1 MNASGQNDYGAPGD
15 ADRDPRLERLYR
27 SAAREEPPARL
38 DAAIHATARREVHAG
53 PRAVPTRLRAWRVP
67 VSIAAV
73 VILSASLVTL
83 VREEGGGQLERS
95 PVTDRYSKPEKS
107 VSALP
112 APAPDAV
119 TPPAT
124 IPAARNDAAP
134 GAAATAKIAEE
145 TAPRET
151 RARRVQPTAPE
162 PPAVPPRSAASPPRP
177 FQDAPG
183 ERERRPAPSAEQ
195 AAGASASPPYGGS
208 GETGVGLSAPSYG
221 TAAGTGTVLGKIQRD
236 RAATSEAADSKSE
249 VQPPPAA
256 APAEKSHSGLD
267 ARALRGERPPL
278 DLARVAALVKELGS
292 KPPEKWLE
300 TIEDLRREGRQAESD
315 GLLAEFKRRF
325 PRHPLPPSLR

>member
-1 MNASGQNDYGAPGD
+1 MNASGQNDYSAPGD

-38 DAAIHATARREVHAG
+38 DAAIHASARREVHAG

-73 VILSASLVTL
+73 VVLSASLVTL

-95 PVTDRYSKPEKS
+95 PATDRYSKPEKS

-112 APAPDAV
+112 APAPDVV

-134 GAAATAKIAEE
+134 GAAATSKFAEE

-151 RARRVQPTAPE
+151 RARRAQPTASE
-162 PPAVPPRSAASPPRP
+162 RPAVPPRSAASPPQP
-177 FQDAPG
+177 FQAAPA

-195 AAGASASPPYGGS
+195 AAGASASPPDS
-208 GETGVGLSAPSYG
+208 RAGETEAGLSARSHG
-221 TAAGTGTVLGKIQRD
+221 IAAGTGTVLGKIQRD
-236 RAATSEAADSKSE
+236 RAKTSEAADSISE
-249 VQPPPAA
+249 VQPPPAPV
-256 APAEKSHSGLD
+256 PAGKSNSRLD
-267 ARALRGERPPL
+267 ARALHDELPL

-325 PRHPLPPSLR
+325 PSHPLPPSLR